1 MTIHDLFIIPDLP
14 EGTDLV
20 EGVEGL
26 AWEHATLFASLT
38 EVEIGSDEFVV
49 MHKDLLQRYRECGEH
64 LCFIQ
69 HTAMRLLQAL
79 LLSNRIALVIRQD
92 DTTEDVSNNITTLAQ
107 IVTSCLMWV
116 YSAYPLQWIPNDQWG
131 YLDEE
136 TRGVEFPVTLPN
148 GEEKED
154 DDNR

>member
-1 MTIHDLFIIPDLP
+1 MALHDLFIIPDLP
-14 EGTDLV
+14 DTEELA

-26 AWEHATLFASLT
+26 AWEHATLFAALADI
-38 EVEIGSDEFVV
+38 EIGSDDFVD
-49 MHKDLLQRYRECGEH
+49 MHKDLLQRYREAGEH
-64 LCFIQ
+64 LAFIQ

-79 LLSNRIALVIRQD
+79 LITNRIALVIKHD
-92 DTTEDVSNNITTLAQ
+92 ETVEDVTHNLTTLSQ

-116 YSAYPLQWIPNDQWG
+116 YAAYPLQWIPNNQWE

-136 TRGVEFPVTLPN
+136 ARGVDFPVTLPEG
-148 GEEKED
+148 GERD